1 MATTL
6 IDGKGLRRV
15 VITGIGVVSPLG
27 IGTEQVWHA
36 AKAGTSTAA
45 PIRQFD
51 PSDCATHFACEVPD
65 DFDIEQFLDRKTARR
80 MDRFSHLGVAAAMLG
95 FEDSGIK
102 GTVTPD
108 RMGVIIGS
116 GIGGIQTWHD
126 QTVRLRDMGPT
137 RVSPLFIP
145 TIIANMGAA
154 QSSMELGLQGPLS
167 CSTTACASAN
177 HAIGDAFDHIRLG
190 RADAMIAGGT
200 EGAVALVGIAGFN
213 AMKAL
218 STRNDDPATAS
229 RPFDVGRDGFVMG
242 EAGAVIVLEDMQHAL
257 DRGADIIC
265 ELAGYGL
272 SGDAH
277 HITEPDP
284 TAVGPALAM
293 TMALADAG
301 LETSEVDYVNAH
313 GTSTPV
319 GDPSEIRVIK
329 RALGEQKAAATMVS
343 STKSMHGHTLGAA
356 GGLEAALTALA
367 VRDGIVPPTI
377 NVTDLD
383 PECAGVDH
391 VLGEAREADVR
402 VALSNVFGFGG
413 HNATLA
419 FRRME
424 G

>member
-27 IGTEQVWHA
+27 IGTEQVWQA

-190 RADAMIAGGT
+190 RADAMIAGG
-200 EGAVALVGIAGFN
+200 
-213 AMKAL
+213 
-218 STRNDDPATAS
+218 R
-229 RPFDVGRDGFVMG
+229 
-242 EAGAVIVLEDMQHAL
+242 
-257 DRGADIIC
+257 
-265 ELAGYGL
+265 
-272 SGDAH
+272 
-277 HITEPDP
+277 
-284 TAVGPALAM
+284 
-293 TMALADAG
+293 
-301 LETSEVDYVNAH
+301 
-313 GTSTPV
+313 
-319 GDPSEIRVIK
+319 
-329 RALGEQKAAATMVS
+329 
-343 STKSMHGHTLGAA
+343 
-356 GGLEAALTALA
+356 EAALTALA